1 MPVSQDIPALV
12 RKILT
17 QGLQIQLQP
26 ADLAFLAALR
36 FWKSTESQPEFSED
50 ELHVVYQTVDRI
62 QPDSLADSRQRRCN
76 EAIRRLL
83 EQHLLICLEGG
94 EHRIHAYL
102 VTPLS
107 EQIVDSVSTGLEAS
121 QIALSTLFMTVS
133 SHLTD
138 IRNAAANGGN
148 DPFWKLQIEAPLDIT
163 VSQLITAIDHRQR
176 QLDKEA
182 VETRSEVVELLKQDW
197 QNAMSRCE
205 HLLMTTQARLQD
217 LQKLLLASCHELR
230 HLLEAIAKYSELYE
244 RYNVVNSVLRLEQHL
259 DRIEHWSGE
268 RLEHWETFHH
278 RVHQYLRQFIN
289 MDERK
294 ALMERALDAIQNYQ
308 KYPWFLK
315 CATEDNLMRLRD
327 IQPPA
332 EVDDR
337 AQIIHGE
344 GTATDVE
351 DIEAL
356 RQEIKL
362 WLQHKLEIHS
372 SLPSYEKALAELAEQ
387 WPLHKL
393 HLVAGWLFEAMTQLG
408 HQRDQQ
414 QIPDHQW
421 YEIIPDFE
429 AETLSLDRN
438 PQREKTIANG

>member
-1 MPVSQDIPALV
+1 MPVSQDITALV
-12 RKILT
+12 SKILT

-36 FWKSTESQPEFSED
+36 YWKDTESQPEFNED

-62 QPDSLADSRQRRCN
+62 QLDRLNDSCQRRCN

-83 EQHLLICLEGG
+83 EQHLLICLEGS
-94 EHRIHAYL
+94 EHRAHAYL
-102 VTPLS
+102 VTPLT

-133 SHLTD
+133 SHLNE
-138 IRNAAANGGN
+138 IRDAAKDGGN

-182 VETRSEVVELLKQDW
+182 LQTRSEVVELLKQDW

-205 HLLMTTQARLQD
+205 HLLMTTQERLQD

-244 RYNVVNSVLRLEQHL
+244 RFNVLDSVLRLEQHL

-294 ALMERALDAIQNYQ
+294 ALMERTLENIRNYQ
-308 KYPWFLK
+308 ALPWYLL
-315 CATEDNLMRLRD
+315 CSSEDNLMRLRD
-327 IQPPA
+327 VQPPL
-332 EVDDR
+332 EIEDR
-337 AQIIHGE
+337 AQIIHDE
-344 GTATDVE
+344 DEVTSVE
-351 DIEAL
+351 DVEAL
-356 RQEIKL
+356 RQEIKH
-362 WLQHKLEIHS
+362 WLQQKVTINQQ
-372 SLPSYEKALAELAEQ
+372 LPSYEQALTELAGE

-393 HLVAGWLFEAMTQLG
+393 HLVAGWLFEAMTALG
-408 HQRDQQ
+408 HQHNRQ
-414 QIPDHQW
+414 QIPDQHWQ
-421 YEIIPDFE
+421 EIIPEFE
-429 AETLSLDRN
+429 VETLALDPN
-438 PQREKTIANG
+438 PQREETNAHG

>member
-12 RKILT
+12 SKILT

-36 FWKSTESQPEFSED
+36 FWKDTESQPEFSED

-62 QPDSLADSRQRRCN
+62 QLDSLVDSRQRRCN

-94 EHRIHAYL
+94 EHRLHAYL
-102 VTPLS
+102 VTPLA
-107 EQIVDSVSTGLEAS
+107 EQIVDSISTGLEAS

-133 SHLTD
+133 SHLTE
-138 IRNAAANGGN
+138 IRDAAANGGN

-182 VETRSEVVELLKQDW
+182 VQTRSEVVGLLKQDW

-205 HLLMTTQARLQD
+205 SLLTSTQARLQD
-217 LQKLLLASCHELR
+217 LQKLLLASCHDLR
-230 HLLEAIAKYSELYE
+230 HLLEAISRYSELYE

-259 DRIEHWSGE
+259 DRIEHWSSE

-294 ALMERALDAIQNYQ
+294 ALMERTLDAIQNYQ
-308 KYPWFLK
+308 QLTWHIK
-315 CATEDNLMRLRD
+315 CTSEDNLTRLRD

-344 GTATDVE
+344 GAVTDVE
-351 DIEAL
+351 DIDAL
-356 RQEIKL
+356 RQEVKL
-362 WLQHKLEIHS
+362 WLQNKVEIDQQ
-372 SLPSYEKALAELAEQ
+372 LPSYEQALADLAQE
-387 WPLHKL
+387 WPLGKL
-393 HLVAGWLFEAMTQLG
+393 HLAAGWLFEAMTQMG

-414 QIPDHQW
+414 QIPDNHW
-421 YEIIPDFE
+421 YEIIPEFE
-429 AETLSLDRN
+429 AEALSLDRN